1 LAQLSQSSELV
12 KKQESDVL
20 STVVVAVTNV
30 AVVMTNTVVLVL
42 LLIMEDINILIV
54 VKNTIMENLI
64 KRMEVRSLSSLSS
77 CFLFVRSRVGYS
89 ESITCDENYVIR
101 IPDNLD
107 FTRVAPLLC
116 AGITTYSPLMHYG
129 VRPNQRV
136 AIAGL
141 GGLGHMGVK
150 FAVAFGCHVT
160 VLSRGTAK
168 KESALNHL
176 GAHAYLDVRKL
187 LFSLCFFLL
196 PVLMFSVSLS
206 HTW

>member
-1 LAQLSQSSELV
+1 LFCFPPSFLLFLSL
-12 KKQESDVL
+12 
-20 STVVVAVTNV
+20 
-30 AVVMTNTVVLVL
+30 
-42 LLIMEDINILIV
+42 
-54 VKNTIMENLI
+54 
-64 KRMEVRSLSSLSS
+64 
-77 CFLFVRSRVGYS
+77 VGYS
-89 ESITCDENYVIR
+89 ESITCDENYVIH

-107 FTRVAPLLC
+107 FASVAPLLC

-176 GAHAYLDVRKL
+176 GAHDYLDVSAFSSLFPL
-187 LFSLCFFLL
+187 LYLIPLPPSFSFLHHL
-196 PVLMFSVSLS
+196 FRFS
-206 HTW
+206 